1 MGKVTVPFI
10 GMIIAECVQVALII
24 LSKQVMSQGMTSF
37 IFIFYSNSIAAFV
50 LLPSS
55 FFIHRFQ
62 RPPITFSTL
71 SSFFILGLLGYFAQV
86 FGYAGIN
93 YSSSTLATAML
104 NLVPGFTFILAVLFR
119 MEQLDWRSSSSL
131 AKSLGTIVSI
141 AGAFIATLYKGVA
154 ILKGPSPANLSQQP
168 LFSQDFNWILG
179 GLFLSADC
187 VMASAFLI
195 VQASILKKY
204 PAGLIVV
211 FFYCFFVAILS
222 GVTCLVVER
231 DISAWSL
238 EPKLRLLSVLY
249 SGIFGSAVQVGVTTW
264 CLHQTGPVFVSM
276 FKPIGIVISVVISVV
291 FLGDAFYLGS
301 LIGATV
307 IVIGFYSVLWGKS
320 KDIEARSLESSGNQT
335 PLLKE
340 NISEDI

>member
-1 MGKVTVPFI
+1 MGNVTVPFV
-10 GMIIAECVQVALII
+10 GMVIAECVQVALII
-24 LSKQVMSQGMTSF
+24 LSKQVMAQGMTSF
-37 IFIFYSNSIAAFV
+37 IFIFYSNSIAAIV

-55 FFIHRFQ
+55 FYIHRFQ

-71 SSFFILGLLGYFAQV
+71 SGFFILGLLGFLAQV
-86 FGYAGIN
+86 FGYAGIY

-119 MEQLDWRSSSSL
+119 MEQLDWRSYSSL

-141 AGAFIATLYKGVA
+141 AGAFIATLYKGA
-154 ILKGPSPANLSQQP
+154 ALLKGPSPANLYQQ
-168 LFSQDFNWILG
+168 LDFSQDTSWIIG
-179 GLFLSADC
+179 GSFLAADC
-187 VMASAFLI
+187 VVASAFLI

-222 GVTCLVVER
+222 AVTCLVVER
-231 DISAWSL
+231 DINAWSL
-238 EPKLRLLSVLY
+238 KPKLRLLSVLY
-249 SGIFGSAVQVGVTTW
+249 SGVFGSAFQVGVTTW

-276 FKPIGIVISVVISVV
+276 FKPIGIVISVVIGVV

-320 KDIEARSLESSGNQT
+320 KDIDAISLESRGNHT

-340 NISEDI
+340 NNSEDV